1 MIYPCI
7 SNCSQCGKAM
17 PQFRS
22 TKKFCSSRCRQKSYR
37 VINGLPLTWIPDPTK
52 RKALIGAVLPSNLDK
67 GKSGDQFTSQT
78 METKHGLRRVYINQV
93 TSEVHVFAIQDGKE
107 ILIK

>member
-1 MIYPCI
+1 
-7 SNCSQCGKAM
+7 M

-37 VINGLPLTWIPDPTK
+37 VINGLPLTWTPDPTK
-52 RKALIGAVLPSNLDK
+52 RKVLIGADLPSN
-67 GKSGDQFTSQT
+67 QFASQI
-78 METKHGLRRVYINQV
+78 METKHGLRKVYINQL
-93 TSEVHVFAIQDGKE
+93 TSEIHVFAIQDGKE